1 VSHARRLVIVVVCA
15 LSAGCGGSP
24 IAPGD
29 IPGVGGN
36 PGSGSPTPEI
46 ATTIVRLTNDERAAA
61 GIPALQTSS
70 QLMQAAQL
78 HAGQMASAQQMAHTL
93 PDAPYPTVQDRLDAA
108 GYRWQSYGENVAS
121 GYPSAAQAMSGWMQS
136 SGHRANILN
145 TGFTEMGAGYALDST
160 GRTYY
165 VQVFGRPR

>member
-1 VSHARRLVIVVVCA
+1 VAYARRVASVLVCA
-15 LSAGCGGSP
+15 LIAGCGGSP
-24 IAPGD
+24 VAPGD

-36 PGSGSPTPEI
+36 PGSGNPTSEV

-61 GIPALQTSS
+61 GIPALQTNS

-78 HAGQMASAQQMAHTL
+78 HAGQMAAAQQMAHTL
-93 PDAPYPTVQDRLDAA
+93 PDATYPTVQDRLDAA
-108 GYRWQSYGENVAS
+108 GYRWQSYGENIAS

-145 TGFTEMGAGYALDST
+145 SGFTEIGTGYALDSA
-160 GRTYY
+160 GWAYY